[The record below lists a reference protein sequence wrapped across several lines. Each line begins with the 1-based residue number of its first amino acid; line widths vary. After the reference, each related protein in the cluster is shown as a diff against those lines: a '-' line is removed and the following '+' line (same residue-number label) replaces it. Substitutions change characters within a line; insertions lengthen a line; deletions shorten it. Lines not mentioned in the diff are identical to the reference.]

1 MRRFEPHI
9 HVGFNMAPMIDVV
22 FQLLIFFSLVSTFA
36 AAEAISLELPN
47 PERSQAQNAKIVDK
61 VVINCRPAEDHEEPG
76 DVLYSIGPNVPEPL
90 ERISERL
97 AAAAAGNPQLK
108 VIIRAD
114 KRLSYEKVRRVM
126 QIVADN
132 RIENMSL
139 VAHVAPGET

>member
-1 MRRFEPHI
+1 MHRFERRTNI
-9 HVGFNMAPMIDVV
+9 GFNMAPMIDVV

-36 AAEAISLELPN
+36 AAETVLLELPN
-47 PERSQAQNAKIVDK
+47 PERSQARNVKMTDK
-61 VVINCRPAEDHEEPG
+61 VVINCRPAAGDEEASG
-76 DVLYSIGPNVPEPL
+76 VLYSIGPNVPESL

-97 AAAAAGNPQLK
+97 AAAAAVNPQLK

-114 KRLSYEKVRRVM
+114 KRLSYEKVRCVM